1 MFVPL
6 RLHSV
11 YSRGKGSV
19 TLEEAA
25 QWAGRRRLPAAAL
38 ADVGNIYGWGKWK
51 RVAAGGGVRPLFG
64 CELECGGRRF
74 VFLVKTREGYSNL
87 MEIFN
92 RREVRDASGLVV
104 IYVPEGLSP
113 KRDCPSGDGKNGDTK
128 GDMYLRY
135 VSPSE
140 PIVGISESSESRV
153 WASEAAMLD
162 DLREKVAPGDLYLG
176 ADFGNFRR
184 ILGTCTSGT
193 CPQDPPAPGDM
204 PQFRKNWGISPNSGA
219 DANPLAGLPVV
230 WANPVKYLTSP
241 ERLVLLHAIEKK
253 IPYPPER
260 DRLLT
265 KVKIFGPDQEAL
277 ALRRFG
283 DAAKAALARTV
294 EVAEKCEFVFEDVIP
309 GLPADLFPRT
319 LRDVVMERLTAAKTL
334 TWEERRRARRELAV
348 VEQSGFGPYFLA
360 VHDIVEFARGRGILH
375 NLRGSGA
382 SSFLGWL
389 LGVSHVNPMEFDL
402 YFERFL
408 NRGRPDP
415 PDIDIDFDSR
425 RRDEVLAYVLERYG
439 AGKTGA
445 AFVCSLKSFGARSAL
460 YETLRAFGVPPEEAR
475 GLSKRVPYFAEP
487 FYLRRAAPA
496 PGRLD
501 VWKLAAELQ
510 DAYHETSLHVGGVI
524 LTPAPV
530 ERFLPLETSAK
541 GLRMTHFDKDAVEDL
556 RLIKLDLLSVRGLAA
571 ISETKEK
578 MKLRTL
584 PPGDAGTYAALR
596 AARTIGCFQVE
607 SPAMMNLLRRMK
619 PTDIHEITQ
628 ALALIRPG
636 PTESGMKEALLR
648 RRRGRRGP
656 AKPGETKAGD
666 TYQRYMSPGEDAF
679 LARILPE
686 TGGIL
691 LYEEQVMQ
699 IAERVAGMPPEE
711 GDFLRRSLRKG
722 RGGDPALRT
731 KFVREAGERGYAAA
745 EVERLW
751 KTMEKFSSYSF
762 NKAHSASYAHMA
774 YQAVYLKVRHPVPY
788 FAAVL
793 NAGGGYY
800 DLAEYIAEAKRNGIR
815 ILGPDANRSGP
826 GFEVENGS
834 GGGSGIIRVGFT
846 SIKGLGLKTIER
858 VLEERKAGGEYASVE
873 DFLARTKPGK
883 AELLALIRAGV
894 FDSLEPRRTRQVLR
908 YFQGLEHM
916 EEVADIASDEKRRM
930 LYESLGFLPEGDEL
944 DLYEGKRPALRV
956 KDLGDCAGTMV
967 ELVVRVVD
975 ARQRETYGMM
985 RSGNGH
991 GGHGGGVGSGDGAW
1005 FGPGRGEGNDDAG
1018 PDPDNGSRGG
1028 AKYFYLFED
1037 ETGLL
1042 EGIGETRCV
1051 TYGTPPVC
1059 FLRGE
1064 VRKDGEGVPKITNCA
1079 FLRSF

>member
-25 QWAGRRRLPAAAL
+25 GWAGGQRLPAVAL

-51 RVAAGGGVRPLFG
+51 RIVPAGGSKPIFG

-92 RREVRDASGLVV
+92 RREIRDASGLIA
-104 IYVPEGLSP
+104 IYIPGREEG
-113 KRDCPSGDGKNGDTK
+113 RG
-128 GDMYLRY
+128 
-135 VSPSE
+135 
-140 PIVGISESSESRV
+140 
-153 WASEAAMLD
+153 ASEAAMLD
-162 DLREKVAPGDLYLG
+162 ELRGKVAPGDLYIG

-184 ILGTCTSGT
+184 ILESGDGGHV
-193 CPQDPPAPGDM
+193 P
-204 PQFRKNWGISPNSGA
+204 ISAKLEHVPH
-219 DANPLAGLPVV
+219 PLPIV
-230 WANPVKYLTSP
+230 WANPLKYLTSP
-241 ERLVLLHAIEKK
+241 ERLILLHAIEQK

-260 DRLLT
+260 DRLLGRM
-265 KVKIFGPDQEAL
+265 KLFGPHQEAL

-283 DAAKAALARTV
+283 DAAKDALARTA
-294 EVAEKCEFVFEDVIP
+294 EVAEKCEFVFENVVP
-309 GLPADLFPRT
+309 NLPADLFPRT
-319 LRDVVMERLTAAKTL
+319 LREVVTERLTAAKAL
-334 TWEERRRARRELAV
+334 TWKERQRARRELTA

-382 SSFLGWL
+382 SSFLAWL
-389 LGVSHVNPMEFDL
+389 LGISHVSPMEFDL

-425 RRDEVLAYVLERYG
+425 RRDEVLKYVLERYG
-439 AGKTGA
+439 ADKTGA
-445 AFVCSLKSFGARSAL
+445 AYVCSLKSFGGRSAL

-487 FYLRRAAPA
+487 SSLRLAAPA

-501 VWKLAAELQ
+501 VWKLASELQ
-510 DAYHETSLHVGGVI
+510 DVYHEISLHVGGVI
-524 LTPAPV
+524 LTPGPV
-530 ERFLPLETSAK
+530 ERYLPLETSAK

-578 MKLRTL
+578 LKLGAL
-584 PPGDAGTYAALR
+584 PPGDAATYATLR
-596 AARTIGCFQVE
+596 AARTVGCFQVE

-619 PTDIHEITQ
+619 PVDIHEITQ
-628 ALALIRPG
+628 ALALVRPG

-648 RRRGRRGP
+648 RRSGRGR
-656 AKPGETKAGD
+656 PGASAVPD
-666 TYQRYMSPGEDAF
+666 DAF

-711 GDFLRRSLRKG
+711 GDLLRRSLKQG
-722 RGGDPALRT
+722 RGGDAALRA
-731 KFVREAGERGYAAA
+731 KFAREAGERGYAAP

-774 YQAVYLKVRHPVPY
+774 YQAVYLKVHQPVTY

-800 DLAEYIAEAKRNGIR
+800 ELAEYVAEAKRNGIR
-815 ILGPDANRSGP
+815 ILGPDANRSAA
-826 GFEVENGS
+826 GFEVEAAA
-834 GGGSGIIRVGFT
+834 GGGAIRVGLT
-846 SIKGLGLKTIER
+846 SIKGLGLKTIDRLLDER
-858 VLEERKAGGEYASVE
+858 TAGGEYLSVE

-883 AELLALIRAGV
+883 AELLTLIKAGV

-908 YFQGLEHM
+908 YFQGLENM
-916 EEVADIASDEKRRM
+916 EEVADIATDEKRRM
-930 LYESLGFLPEGDEL
+930 IFEALGFLPDGDDL
-944 DLYEGKRPALRV
+944 DLYEGKRPELRV
-956 KDLGDCAGTMV
+956 KDLKNCAGTMV
-967 ELVVRVVD
+967 EIIVRVVD
-975 ARQRETYGMM
+975 ARQRVTYNTMQEGP
-985 RSGNGH
+985 GH
-991 GGHGGGVGSGDGAW
+991 GGYGGYGAHGGYGGEARGGGDDEEPEKGDVGYG
-1005 FGPGRGEGNDDAG
+1005 GNG
-1018 PDPDNGSRGG
+1018 NGNGG
-1028 AKYFYLFED
+1028 AKYFYIFED

-1042 EGIGETRCV
+1042 EGVGETYC
-1051 TYGTPPVC
+1051 TTHGTPPVC

-1064 VRKDGEGVPKITNCA
+1064 VRVDGEGIPKITKCT

>member
-25 QWAGRRRLPAAAL
+25 GWAAGKRLPAAAL
-38 ADVGNIYGWGKWK
+38 TDAGNIYGWGKWK
-51 RVAAGGGVRPLFG
+51 RVAPAGGFKPIFG

-92 RREVRDASGLVV
+92 RREVRDASGLIA
-104 IYVPEGLSP
+104 IYVPGRENGGGAAGGAKNEGAGANS
-113 KRDCPSGDGKNGDTK
+113 N
-128 GDMYLRY
+128 GDMYLQY
-135 VSPSE
+135 VSPPAPPANGNGGS
-140 PIVGISESSESRV
+140 PAG
-153 WASEAAMLD
+153 WPSEAAMLA
-162 DLREKVAPGDLYLG
+162 DLRDKITPGDLYLG
-176 ADFGNFRR
+176 ADFANFRR
-184 ILGTCTSGT
+184 LMEDGKF
-193 CPQDPPAPGDM
+193 D
-204 PQFRKNWGISPNSGA
+204 
-219 DANPLAGLPVV
+219 LPIV
-230 WANPVKYLTSP
+230 WANPIKYLKSP
-241 ERLVLLHAIEKK
+241 ERLVLLHAIERKV
-253 IPYPPER
+253 PYPPER
-260 DRLLT
+260 DRLLSRM
-265 KVKIFGPDQEAL
+265 KLFGPEQEAL

-283 DAAKAALARTV
+283 DAAKNPLERT
-294 EVAEKCEFVFEDVIP
+294 AEIAGKCEFVFENVIP
-309 GLPADLFPRT
+309 NLPADLFPRT
-319 LRDVVMERLTAAKTL
+319 LREVVTERLTAAASL
-334 TWEERRRARRELAV
+334 TWKERQRARRELTA

-382 SSFLGWL
+382 SSFLAWL
-389 LGVSHVNPMEFDL
+389 LGISHVSPMEFDL

-425 RRDEVLAYVLERYG
+425 RRDEVLKYVLERYG
-439 AGKTGA
+439 AGRTGA
-445 AFVCSLKSFGARSAL
+445 AYVCCLKDFGGRSAL
-460 YETLRAFGVPPEEAR
+460 YETLRAFGAPPEEAR
-475 GLSKRVPYFAEP
+475 SLAKRVPYFAEP
-487 FYLRRAAPA
+487 SSLRLAAPA

-501 VWKLAAELQ
+501 VWKLASELQ
-510 DAYHETSLHVGGVI
+510 DVYHEISLHVGGVI
-524 LTPAPV
+524 LTPGPV
-530 ERFLPLETSAK
+530 ERYLPLETSAK

-578 MKLRTL
+578 LKLRTL
-584 PPGDAGTYAALR
+584 PPGDAATYATLR
-596 AARTIGCFQVE
+596 AARTVGCFQVE
-607 SPAMMNLLRRMK
+607 SPAMMNLLRRMR

-628 ALALIRPG
+628 ALALVRPG

-648 RRRGRRGP
+648 RRSGRGRPGP
-656 AKPGETKAGD
+656 AKPGDAYPGD
-666 TYQRYMSPGEDAF
+666 DAF

-711 GDFLRRSLRKG
+711 GDLLRRSLKKG
-722 RGGDPALRT
+722 RGDDAALRAR
-731 KFVREAGERGYAAA
+731 FSREAGERGYGAP
-745 EVERLW
+745 EVDRLW

-774 YQAVYLKVRHPVPY
+774 YQAVYLKVHQPVAY

-800 DLAEYIAEAKRNGIR
+800 ELPEYVAEAKRNGIR
-815 ILGPDANRSGP
+815 VLGPDANRSAA
-826 GFEVENGS
+826 GFEVEKDA
-834 GGGSGIIRVGFT
+834 IRVGLT
-846 SIKGLGLKTIER
+846 SIKGLGAKTIDRLLDER
-858 VLEERKAGGEYASVE
+858 TAGGAYVSVE
-873 DFLARTKPGK
+873 DFLARMKPGK
-883 AELLALIRAGV
+883 AELLALIKAGV
-894 FDSLEPRRTRQVLR
+894 FDVLEPRRTRQVLR
-908 YFQGLEHM
+908 YFQGLENM

-930 LYESLGFLPEGDEL
+930 LFESLGFLPEGDDL
-944 DLYEGKRPALRV
+944 DLYEGKRPELRV
-956 KDLGDCAGTMV
+956 KDLKTCAGTMV

-975 ARQRETYGMM
+975 ARQRVTYNTQLG
-985 RSGNGH
+985 GNGH
-991 GGHGGGVGSGDGAW
+991 GGYGGVGPGAGGGGDDEEPEPGDRWSGGY
-1005 FGPGRGEGNDDAG
+1005 GGNG
-1018 PDPDNGSRGG
+1018 NGNG
-1028 AKYFYLFED
+1028 AKYFYIFED

-1042 EGIGETRCV
+1042 EGVGETRCL

-1064 VRKDGEGVPKITNCA
+1064 VRVDGEGVPKITKCA

>member
-25 QWAGRRRLPAAAL
+25 GWAAGKRLPAAAL
-38 ADVGNIYGWGKWK
+38 TDAGNIYGWGKWK
-51 RVAAGGGVRPLFG
+51 RLAPAGGFKPLFG
-64 CELECGGRRF
+64 CELEVGGRRF
-74 VFLVKTREGYSNL
+74 VFLVRTREGYSNL

-92 RREVRDASGLVV
+92 RREIRDATGLVV
-104 IYVPEGLSP
+104 IYIPGRESGGLSP
-113 KRDCPSGDGKNGDTK
+113 KGGCPSGDTK
-128 GDMYLRY
+128 GDKKGDTYTEYM
-135 VSPSE
+135 SPPAPPANGNGGSAGSW
-140 PIVGISESSESRV
+140 P
-153 WASEAAMLD
+153 SEAAMLA
-162 DLREKVAPGDLYLG
+162 DLREKTVPGDLYLG
-176 ADFGNFRR
+176 ADFGNFGR
-184 ILGTCTSGT
+184 LME
-193 CPQDPPAPGDM
+193 DGDTYQEGNGGHV
-204 PQFRKNWGISPNSGA
+204 PISAKLEHVPR
-219 DANPLAGLPVV
+219 GLPVV

-241 ERLVLLHAIEKK
+241 ERLVLLHAIEQKV
-253 IPYPPER
+253 PYPPER
-260 DRLLT
+260 DRLLG
-265 KVKIFGPDQEAL
+265 KMNLFGPDQKAL

-283 DAAKAALARTV
+283 DAAKDALARTA
-294 EVAEKCEFVFEDVIP
+294 EIAEKCEFVFEGVVP
-309 GLPADLFPRT
+309 NLPADLFPRS
-319 LRDVVMERLTAAKTL
+319 LREVVMERLTAAKNL
-334 TWEERRRARRELAV
+334 TWKERQRARRELTA
-348 VEQSGFGPYFLA
+348 VEQSGFGPYFLV
-360 VHDIVEFARGRGILH
+360 VHDIVEFARRRGILH

-382 SSFLGWL
+382 SSFLAWL
-389 LGVSHVNPMEFDL
+389 LGISHVSPMEFDL

-425 RRDEVLAYVLERYG
+425 RRDDVLKYVLERYG

-445 AFVCSLKSFGARSAL
+445 AYVCSLKSFGGRSAL
-460 YETLRAFGVPPEEAR
+460 YETLRAYGVPPEEAR

-487 FYLRRAAPA
+487 SSLRLAAPA

-510 DAYHETSLHVGGVI
+510 DVYHEISLHVGGVI
-524 LTPAPV
+524 LTPGPV
-530 ERFLPLETSAK
+530 ERYLPLETSAK

-578 MKLRTL
+578 LKLGAL
-584 PPGDAGTYAALR
+584 PPGDAATYATLR
-596 AARTIGCFQVE
+596 AARTVGCFQVE

-619 PTDIHEITQ
+619 PVDIHEITQ
-628 ALALIRPG
+628 ALALVRPG

-648 RRRGRRGP
+648 RRSGRGA
-656 AKPGETKAGD
+656 AKGGD
-666 TYQRYMSPGEDAF
+666 TSRASRDMSPGDDAF

-699 IAERVAGMPPEE
+699 IAERVAGMLPEE
-711 GDFLRRSLRKG
+711 GDLLRRSLKKG
-722 RGGDPALRT
+722 RGGDPALRA
-731 KFVREAGERGYAAA
+731 KFAREAGERGYAAP

-774 YQAVYLKVRHPVPY
+774 YQAVYLKVHQPVTY

-800 DLAEYIAEAKRNGIR
+800 DLPEYVAEAKRNGIR

-826 GFEVENGS
+826 GFDVENGA
-834 GGGSGIIRVGFT
+834 IRVGLT

-858 VLEERKAGGEYASVE
+858 LLDERKAGGEYVSVE
-873 DFLARTKPGK
+873 DFLARMKPGK
-883 AELLALIRAGV
+883 AELLSLIRAGV

-930 LYESLGFLPEGDEL
+930 MFESLGFLPEGDDL
-944 DLYEGKRPALRV
+944 DLYAGKRPELRV
-956 KDLGDCAGTMV
+956 KDLKDCAGTMV
-967 ELVVRVVD
+967 ELIVRVVD
-975 ARQRETYGMM
+975 ARQRVTNHVTQG
-985 RSGNGH
+985 GNDH
-991 GGHGGGVGSGDGAW
+991 GGYGGYGGG
-1005 FGPGRGEGNDDAG
+1005 N
-1018 PDPDNGSRGG
+1018 GG
-1028 AKYFYLFED
+1028 AKYFYMFED

-1042 EGIGETRCV
+1042 EGIGETRCL

-1064 VRKDGEGVPKITNCA
+1064 VRKDGEGVPKITRCA

>member
-6 RLHSV
+6 RIHSV

-25 QWAGRRRLPAAAL
+25 GWAAGTRLPAAAL
-38 ADVGNIYGWGKWK
+38 ADFGNIYGWGKWK
-51 RVAAGGGVRPLFG
+51 RLAPAGGFKPLFG
-64 CELECGGRRF
+64 CELDIGGRRF
-74 VFLVKTREGYSNL
+74 IFLVKTREGYSNL

-104 IYVPEGLSP
+104 IYVPGRENGEGTGEGLFPKWESEGGAREGLSP
-113 KRDCPSGDGKNGDTK
+113 KGDCPSGNA
-128 GDMYLRY
+128 
-135 VSPSE
+135 PSGAW
-140 PIVGISESSESRV
+140 P
-153 WASEAAMLD
+153 SEAAMLA
-162 DLREKVAPGDLYLG
+162 DLREKAGPGDLYIG
-176 ADFGNFRR
+176 AEFANFRR
-184 ILGTCTSGT
+184 ILESRTRESGT
-193 CPQDPPAPGDM
+193 QDSLPPD
-204 PQFRKNWGISPNSGA
+204 
-219 DANPLAGLPVV
+219 PLAALPVV
-230 WANPVKYLTSP
+230 WVNPVKYLTSP

-253 IPYPPER
+253 TPYPPER
-260 DRLLT
+260 DRLLG
-265 KVKIFGPDQEAL
+265 KMKLFGPDQEAL

-283 DAAKAALARTV
+283 DAAKDALARTFD
-294 EVAEKCEFVFEDVIP
+294 VAEKCAFVFENVIP
-309 GLPADLFPRT
+309 NLPADLFPRSF
-319 LRDVVMERLTAAKTL
+319 REVVMERLTAATAL
-334 TWEERRRARRELAV
+334 TWKERQRARRELAAI
-348 VEQSGFGPYFLA
+348 EQSGFGPYFLV
-360 VHDIVEFARGRGILH
+360 VHDIVEFARRRGILH

-389 LGVSHVNPMEFDL
+389 LGLSHVNPIEFDL

-425 RRDEVLAYVLERYG
+425 RRDEVLRYVLERYG
-439 AGKTGA
+439 TGRTGA
-445 AFVCSLKSFGARSAL
+445 AYVCSLKDFGGRSAL
-460 YETLRAFGVPPEEAR
+460 YETLRAWGVPPEEAR
-475 GLSKRVPYFAEP
+475 GQSKRVPYFAEP
-487 FYLRRAAPA
+487 SSLRLAAPA

-501 VWKLAAELQ
+501 VWKLAAGLQ
-510 DAYHETSLHVGGVI
+510 DVYHEISLHVGGVI
-524 LTPAPV
+524 LTPGPV
-530 ERFLPLETSAK
+530 ERYLPLETSAK

-578 MKLRTL
+578 LKLRAL
-584 PPGDAGTYAALR
+584 PPGDAPTYAALR
-596 AARTIGCFQVE
+596 AARTVGCFQVE

-619 PTDIHEITQ
+619 PADIHEITQ
-628 ALALIRPG
+628 ALALVRPG

-648 RRRGRRGP
+648 RRGGRGRSGASAVP
-656 AKPGETKAGD
+656 
-666 TYQRYMSPGEDAF
+666 EDAF

-699 IAERVAGMPPEE
+699 IAERVAGLPPEE
-711 GDFLRRSLRKG
+711 GDLLRRSLRKG
-722 RGGDPALRT
+722 RGGDPVLRT
-731 KFVREAGERGYAAA
+731 KFVREAGERGYAAP
-745 EVERLW
+745 EIERLW

-762 NKAHSASYAHMA
+762 NKAHSASYAAMA
-774 YQAVYLKVRHPVPY
+774 YQAVYLKVHQPVTY

-800 DLAEYIAEAKRNGIR
+800 DLPEYVAEAKRNGLR
-815 ILGPDANRSGP
+815 ILGPDANRSGA
-826 GFEVENGS
+826 GFAVENGA
-834 GGGSGIIRVGFT
+834 IRVGLT

-858 VLEERKAGGEYASVE
+858 LLDERAAGGEYLSVE
-873 DFLARTKPGK
+873 DFLARMKPGK
-883 AELLALIRAGV
+883 AELLTLIKAGV
-894 FDSLEPRRTRQVLR
+894 FDALEPRRTRQVLR

-930 LYESLGFLPEGDEL
+930 LFEALGFLPEGDDL
-944 DLYEGKRPALRV
+944 DLYQGKRPELRV
-956 KDLGDCAGTMV
+956 KDLKDCAGTLV

-975 ARQRETYGMM
+975 ARQRVTYGA
-985 RSGNGH
+985 RPGDNGQGSTGGPGGGNG
-991 GGHGGGVGSGDGAW
+991 GGGDDEGPEMAEEERGGYGVGT
-1005 FGPGRGEGNDDAG
+1005 N
-1018 PDPDNGSRGG
+1018 G
-1028 AKYFYLFED
+1028 AKYFYMFED

-1051 TYGTPPVC
+1051 TCGTPPVC

-1064 VRKDGEGVPKITNCA
+1064 VRKDGEGVPKMTKCS

>member
-11 YSRGKGSV
+11 YSRGKGSI

-25 QWAGRRRLPAAAL
+25 GWAGGRRLPAAAL
-38 ADVGNIYGWGKWK
+38 TDVGNIYGWGKWK
-51 RVAAGGGVRPLFG
+51 RIAPAGGFKPLFG
-64 CELECGGRRF
+64 CELEVGGRRF

-92 RREVRDASGLVV
+92 RREVRDAAGLVV
-104 IYVPEGLSP
+104 IYVPEGSARRLLSP
-113 KRDCPSGDGKNGDTK
+113 SAAAGAWPD
-128 GDMYLRY
+128 
-135 VSPSE
+135 
-140 PIVGISESSESRV
+140 
-153 WASEAAMLD
+153 EAAMITG
-162 DLREKVAPGDLYLG
+162 LREKAAPGDLYVG
-176 ADFGNFRR
+176 ADFGNFHRLR
-184 ILGTCTSGT
+184 ESRGHVRESGGHV
-193 CPQDPPAPGDM
+193 PIFSKLEHVPD
-204 PQFRKNWGISPNSGA
+204 SPVPDSLV
-219 DANPLAGLPVV
+219 DLPVV

-260 DRLLT
+260 DRLLGRM
-265 KVKIFGPDQEAL
+265 KVFGPDQEAL

-283 DAAKAALARTV
+283 DAVQDALARTA
-294 EVAEKCEFVFEDVIP
+294 EIAEKCEFVFENVVP
-309 GLPADLFPRT
+309 NLPADLFPRA
-319 LRDVVMERLTAAKTL
+319 LREVVTERLTAAKDL
-334 TWEERRRARRELAV
+334 TWKERQRARRELAA

-360 VHDIVEFARGRGILH
+360 VHDIVEFARRRGILH

-389 LGVSHVNPMEFDL
+389 LGVSPVNPIEFDL

-425 RRDEVLAYVLERYG
+425 RRDEVLQYVLERYG

-445 AFVCSLKSFGARSAL
+445 AYVCSLKSFGGRSAL
-460 YETLRAFGVPPEEAR
+460 YETLRAYGVPPEEAR
-475 GLSKRVPYFAEP
+475 SQSKRVPYFADP
-487 FYLRRAAPA
+487 SSLRLAAPA

-501 VWKLAAELQ
+501 VWKLAAGLQ
-510 DAYHETSLHVGGVI
+510 DVYHEISLHVGGVI
-524 LTPAPV
+524 LTPGPV
-530 ERFLPLETSAK
+530 ERYLPLETSAK

-578 MKLRTL
+578 LKLRTL
-584 PPGDAGTYAALR
+584 PPGDAATYAALR
-596 AARTIGCFQVE
+596 AARTVGCFQVE

-628 ALALIRPG
+628 ALALVRPG

-648 RRRGRRGP
+648 RRGGRGRSSAP
-656 AKPGETKAGD
+656 D
-666 TYQRYMSPGEDAF
+666 DAF

-711 GDFLRRSLRKG
+711 GDLLRRSLKKG
-722 RGGDPALRT
+722 RGGDPALRA
-731 KFVREAGERGYAAA
+731 KFAREAGERGYAPP
-745 EVERLW
+745 EIGRLW
-751 KTMEKFSSYSF
+751 QTMEKFSSYSF

-774 YQAVYLKVRHPVPY
+774 YQAVYLKVHQPVTY

-800 DLAEYIAEAKRNGIR
+800 ELAEYIAEAKRNGLR
-815 ILGPDANRSGP
+815 ILGPDANRSAA
-826 GFEVENGS
+826 GFEVE
-834 GGGSGIIRVGFT
+834 GGAIRVGLT
-846 SIKGLGLKTIER
+846 AIKGLGLKTIER
-858 VLEERKAGGEYASVE
+858 LLDERKAGGEYVSVE

-883 AELLALIRAGV
+883 AELLTLIKAGV

-956 KDLGDCAGTMV
+956 KDLKGCAGTMV
-967 ELVVRVVD
+967 ELVARVVD
-975 ARQRETYGMM
+975 ARQRETYGIM
-985 RSGNGH
+985 RSGNGYGH
-991 GGHGGGVGSGDGAW
+991 GHGGGAGSGG
-1005 FGPGRGEGNDDAG
+1005 GDDVR

-1042 EGIGETRCV
+1042 EGIGETRCA

-1059 FLRGE
+1059 FLRGDI
-1064 VRKDGEGVPKITNCA
+1064 RKDGEGIPKIYNCA